1 MIQRVQTIWMIL
13 AAIAVFLTLQ
23 FPFYSGTL
31 AADNSYYILNAT
43 NHNFLLLI
51 LTSALG
57 TGIVIDIFLYK
68 TRKIQMRIIIIAILL
83 ECLIIFL
90 YFRQLSQFSSGNFAL
105 WSVFHLL
112 ILIFLILAAKGIYK
126 DSKLIKESNRLR

>member
-13 AAIAVFLTLQ
+13 AAVAVFLTLK
-23 FPFYSGTL
+23 FSFYSGTI
-31 AADNSYYILNAT
+31 AADNTYHAVMAT
-43 NHNFLLLI
+43 DNFFLLV

-57 TGIVIDIFLYK
+57 TGILINIFLFK
-68 TRKIQMRIIIIAILL
+68 NRTVQTRIILLAIVL

-90 YFRQLSQFSSGNFAL
+90 YVKQTAEFSTGNFSL
-105 WSVFHLL
+105 WSALHLL
-112 ILIFLILAAKGIYK
+112 VIVFLIFAARGIYK

>member
-13 AAIAVFLTLQ
+13 AALAIFLTLK
-23 FPFYSGTL
+23 FSFYSGTL
-31 AADNSYYILNAT
+31 AADNTYHDLLAAD
-43 NHNFLLLI
+43 NFFLLI

-68 TRKIQMRIIIIAILL
+68 HRSVQIRIIIIALL
-83 ECLIIFL
+83 VECLILFL
-90 YFRQLSQFSSGNFAL
+90 YIREVNKYSEGNFSL
-105 WSVFHLL
+105 WSALH
-112 ILIFLILAAKGIYK
+112 ILVIVFLILAAKGIYN